1 MAQAMPVPS
10 ASLERALQRTRGMN
24 RHSVVVGF
32 VALGIAAGCANK
44 PLINV
49 KNVDTPT
56 SGQAKT
62 NPDAGDTE
70 NHASKMLEEGRETF
84 RYETFGSEQFWGAQL
99 GLHKSIAGQARG
111 GVGPGLTPR
120 QALNVG
126 LKVDADRLP
135 AIVLEAVKGGS
146 LNLDDPEM
154 TLELLRADS
163 VVGVKGFFS
172 DERLVSVGIQCALCH
187 STVDDSIAK
196 GIGERLDG
204 WPNRDLDVGKIVL
217 LAPNLEPVA
226 AAVGGDVATV
236 RKVLSA
242 WGPGKYDAQLN
253 QDGKGFRPDG
263 KSAAT
268 VIPAAFGLAGV
279 NLHTYTGWGSV
290 TYWNAYVATTQ
301 MHGLG
306 RFFDP
311 RLNDATQFRMGARNE
326 LGNVRAEKDR
336 VTSKL
341 AALHFYQLAIPA
353 PKPPK
358 DSFDA
363 AAAKRGEAVF
373 NGKAKCATCHVPPLY
388 TEPGWSMHTADEIGI
403 DDFQASRS
411 PDKKFYRTTPLRG
424 LFARKTPGFYHDG
437 RFPDLKAVVAH
448 YQSVLRFELTDAERV
463 DLIEFLKSL

>member
-1 MAQAMPVPS
+1 MQSTNTVVSMAA
-10 ASLERALQRTRGMN
+10 AALLLACGNQPL
-24 RHSVVVGF
+24 VK
-32 VALGIAAGCANK
+32 VA
-44 PLINV
+44 NV
-49 KNVDTPT
+49 NTPT
-56 SGQAKT
+56 SGQEKS
-62 NPDAGDTE
+62 NPDTGDTE
-70 NHASKMLEEGRETF
+70 KHADAMLEEGRETF
-84 RYETFGSEQFWGAQL
+84 RYETFGSEQFWGSQL
-99 GLHKSIAGQARG
+99 GLHKTIAGQARG
-111 GVGPGLTPR
+111 GIGPGLTPR
-120 QALNVG
+120 QALNLG

-135 AIVLEAVKGGS
+135 AIVVEAVKGGS

-172 DERLVSVGIQCALCH
+172 NDKLVSVGIRCALCH

-217 LAPNLEPVA
+217 LAPTLEPLA
-226 AAVGGDVATV
+226 EAVGADVATA
-236 RKVLSA
+236 RKVLAA

-279 NLHTYTGWGSV
+279 NLHTYTGWGSI

-301 MHGLG
+301 MHGFG

-311 RLNDATQFRMGARNE
+311 RLGDPAQFKMGAKNE
-326 LGNVRAEKDR
+326 LGNVRSENDR
-336 VTSKL
+336 TTSKL

-353 PKPPK
+353 PTPPK
-358 DSFDA
+358 DSFNET
-363 AAAKRGEAVF
+363 AAKRGAALF
-373 NGKAKCATCHVPPLY
+373 KGKAKCAGCHVPPLY
-388 TEPGWSMHTADEIGI
+388 TEPGWSMHTAEEIGI

-411 PDKKFYRTTPLRG
+411 PDKKYYRTTPLRG
-424 LFARKTPGFYHDG
+424 LFARSKPGFYHDG
-437 RFPDLKAVVAH
+437 RFESLGAVINH
-448 YQSVLRFELTDAERV
+448 YQGVLRFELSDSERA

>member
-1 MAQAMPVPS
+1 M
-10 ASLERALQRTRGMN
+10 
-24 RHSVVVGF
+24 HSKS
-32 VALGIAAGCANK
+32 VALAILAASFALGCANK

-56 SGQAKT
+56 SGQEKT

-70 NHASKMLEEGRETF
+70 AHADSMLDEGRETF
-84 RYETFGSEQFWGAQL
+84 RYETFGSEQFWGGQL
-99 GLHKSIAGQARG
+99 GLHKAIAGEARG

-163 VVGVKGFFS
+163 VLGVKGFFT
-172 DERLVSVGIQCALCH
+172 DKKLVSIGIRCALCH
-187 STVDDSIAK
+187 STVDDSVAK

-217 LAPNLEPVA
+217 LAPNLEPLA
-226 AAVGGDVATV
+226 KAVGADVATA
-236 RKVLSA
+236 RKILAA
-242 WGPGKYDAQLN
+242 WGPGKYDAQLSH
-253 QDGKGFRPDG
+253 DGKGFRPDG

-279 NLHTYTGWGSV
+279 NLHTYTGYGSV

-301 MHGLG
+301 MHGFG
-306 RFFDP
+306 TFFDP
-311 RLNDATQFRMGARNE
+311 RMNDAARFPAGTKNR
-326 LGNVRAEKDR
+326 LHDVRPDNNDR

-358 DSFDA
+358 DSFNEQ
-363 AAAKRGEAVF
+363 AAKRGASLF
-373 NGKAKCATCHVPPLY
+373 SGKAKCATCHVPPLY
-388 TEPGWSMHTADEIGI
+388 TEPGWGMHTADEIGI

-411 PDKKFYRTTPLRG
+411 PDKKYYRTTPLRG

-437 RFPDLKAVVAH
+437 RFADLKAVVAH
-448 YQSVLRFELTDAERV
+448 YEGVLKFELSDAERA
-463 DLIEFLKSL
+463 DLTEFLKSL

>member
-1 MAQAMPVPS
+1 MNPNTAMG
-10 ASLERALQRTRGMN
+10 L
-24 RHSVVVGF
+24 
-32 VALGIAAGCANK
+32 VALGVALGCANK

-70 NHASKMLEEGRETF
+70 NNASKMLEEGRETF

-111 GVGPGLTPR
+111 GIGPGLTPR

-172 DERLVSVGIQCALCH
+172 DDRLVSVGIRCALCH

-217 LAPNLEPVA
+217 LSPNLEPVA

-279 NLHTYTGWGSV
+279 NLSTYTGWGSV

-301 MHGLG
+301 MHGFG

-311 RLNDATQFRMGARNE
+311 RVNDATQFRMGAKNE
-326 LGNVRAEKDR
+326 LGNVRSEKDLA
-336 VTSKL
+336 TSKL
-341 AALHFYQLAIPA
+341 AALHFYQLSIPA
-353 PKPPK
+353 PKPPAG
-358 DSFDA
+358 SFDQA
-363 AAAKRGEAVF
+363 AAGRGESVF
-373 NGKAKCATCHVPPLY
+373 NGAARCATCHVPPLF
-388 TEPGWSMHTADEIGI
+388 TEPGWSMHAAKEIGI
-403 DDFQASRS
+403 DDFQSGRS
-411 PDKKFYRTTPLRG
+411 PDDMYRTTPLRG
-424 LFARKTPGFYHDG
+424 LFTREKGGF
-437 RFPDLKAVVAH
+437 
-448 YQSVLRFELTDAERV
+448 
-463 DLIEFLKSL
+463 

>member
-1 MAQAMPVPS
+1 MNPNTAMG
-10 ASLERALQRTRGMN
+10 L
-24 RHSVVVGF
+24 
-32 VALGIAAGCANK
+32 VALGVALGCANK

-163 VVGVKGFFS
+163 VVGVKGFFTN
-172 DERLVSVGIQCALCH
+172 ERLVSVGIRCALCH

-242 WGPGKYDAQLN
+242 WGPGKYDAELN

-279 NLHTYTGWGSV
+279 NLSTYTGWGSV

-301 MHGLG
+301 MHGFG

-311 RLNDATQFRMGARNE
+311 RLNDATQFRMGAKNE
-326 LGNVRAEKDR
+326 LGNVRSENDR
-336 VTSKL
+336 ATSKL

-358 DSFDA
+358 DSFNED
-363 AAAKRGEAVF
+363 AAKRGQAIF

-403 DDFQASRS
+403 DNFQASRS

-437 RFPDLKAVVAH
+437 RFEDLKAVVAH
-448 YQSVLRFELTDAERV
+448 YESVLRFELTDSERG

>member
-1 MAQAMPVPS
+1 MALA
-10 ASLERALQRTRGMN
+10 T
-24 RHSVVVGF
+24 
-32 VALGIAAGCANK
+32 GCAGK
-44 PLINV
+44 PLLNV
-49 KNVDTPT
+49 KDVNTPT
-56 SGQAKT
+56 SSQAKT
-62 NPDAGDTE
+62 NPDEDDTDD
-70 NHASKMLEEGRETF
+70 HASAMLDEGREVF
-84 RYETFGSEQFWGAQL
+84 RYETFGSEQFWGGQL
-99 GLHKSIAGQARG
+99 GLHKAIAGEAKG

-120 QALNVG
+120 QALSVG
-126 LKVDADRLP
+126 LKVDAGKLP

-163 VVGVKGFFS
+163 VVGVKGFF
-172 DERLVSVGIQCALCH
+172 DDADKLVSVGLRCAFCH

-196 GIGERLDG
+196 GIGARLDG

-217 LAPNLEPVA
+217 MAPNLEPLA
-226 AAVGGDVATV
+226 QGVGTDVATAQ
-236 RKVLSA
+236 KVLAA
-242 WGPGKYDAQLN
+242 WGPGKYDALLN

-279 NLHTYTGWGSV
+279 NLNTYTGWGSM
-290 TYWNAYVATTQ
+290 TYWNAYVATSQ

-306 RFFDP
+306 RFHDP
-311 RLNDATQFRMGARNE
+311 RLNDARTFPVAAKRDA
-326 LGNVRAEKDR
+326 GNVRNGEDR

-358 DSFDA
+358 DSFDET
-363 AAAKRGEAVF
+363 AAKRGATLF
-373 NGKAKCATCHVPPLY
+373 SSKAKCATCHVPPLY
-388 TEPGWSMHTADEIGI
+388 TEPGWQMHTAEEIGI

-437 RFPDLKAVVAH
+437 RFPDLKAVVDH
-448 YQSVLRFELTDAERV
+448 YEGVLRLGLSDAEKT

>member
-1 MAQAMPVPS
+1 
-10 ASLERALQRTRGMN
+10 
-24 RHSVVVGF
+24 
-32 VALGIAAGCANK
+32 
-44 PLINV
+44 
-49 KNVDTPT
+49 
-56 SGQAKT
+56 
-62 NPDAGDTE
+62 
-70 NHASKMLEEGRETF
+70 
-84 RYETFGSEQFWGAQL
+84 
-99 GLHKSIAGQARG
+99 
-111 GVGPGLTPR
+111 
-120 QALNVG
+120 LNVG

-135 AIVLEAVKGGS
+135 AIVVEAVKGGS

-163 VVGVKGFFS
+163 VVGVKGFFTN
-172 DERLVSVGIQCALCH
+172 ERLVSVGIRCALCH

-217 LAPNLEPVA
+217 LAPNLEPIA
-226 AAVGGDVATV
+226 QAVGADVPTV

-301 MHGLG
+301 MHGFG

-311 RLNDATQFRMGARNE
+311 RLNDATQFRMGAKNE
-326 LGNVRAEKDR
+326 LGNVRSEKDR
-336 VTSKL
+336 ATEKL

-358 DSFDA
+358 DSFNEE
-363 AAAKRGEAVF
+363 AAKRGQGIF

-411 PDKKFYRTTPLRG
+411 PDKKYYRTTPLRG

-437 RFPDLKAVVAH
+437 RFADLKAVVSH
-448 YQSVLRFELTDAERV
+448 YESVLRFELTDSERG

>member
-1 MAQAMPVPS
+1 MTPNTVA
-10 ASLERALQRTRGMN
+10 
-24 RHSVVVGF
+24 VGC
-32 VALGIAAGCANK
+32 VALGVALGCANK

-56 SGQAKT
+56 SEQAKT

-146 LNLDDPEM
+146 LDLDDPEM

-172 DERLVSVGIQCALCH
+172 DERLVSVGIRCALCH

-217 LAPNLEPVA
+217 LSPNLEPVA

-311 RLNDATQFRMGARNE
+311 RLNDAAQFKMGAKNE
-326 LGNVRAEKDR
+326 LGNVRSEKDR
-336 VTSKL
+336 ATSKL

-358 DSFDA
+358 DSFNE

-388 TEPGWSMHTADEIGI
+388 TEPGWSMHTADEMGI

-411 PDKKFYRTTPLRG
+411 PDKKYYRTTPLRG

-437 RFPDLKAVVAH
+437 RFEDLKAVVAH
-448 YQSVLRFELTDAERV
+448 YESVLRLELSDAERG